1 MSLILQRLTA
11 TPAAVRRQRAQIID
25 SQLRN
30 KQLEL
35 ISNLRSKCDAI
46 ELQINQLT
54 DIAPSSTTSL
64 KMEAVDAQNLVENLQ
79 SLSTE
84 LTMAKVD
91 LEVAEKNYKTWFAP
105 DNQPNVPSPYQTATA
120 QAASAQVAQPAV
132 APVASAQVVA
142 PAAAPVDTVA
152 PAQQVPDGNAAAQ

>member
-54 DIAPSSTTSL
+54 DIAHRPPHHSRW
-64 KMEAVDAQNLVENLQ
+64 KQ
-79 SLSTE
+79 
-84 LTMAKVD
+84 LTHRT
-91 LEVAEKNYKTWFAP
+91 L
-105 DNQPNVPSPYQTATA
+105 
-120 QAASAQVAQPAV
+120 
-132 APVASAQVVA
+132 
-142 PAAAPVDTVA
+142 
-152 PAQQVPDGNAAAQ
+152 

>member
-105 DNQPNVPSPYQTATA
+105 DDQPNVPSPYQA
-120 QAASAQVAQPAV
+120 AV
-132 APVASAQVVA
+132 APVASAQVTPPAVA
-142 PAAAPVDTVA
+142 PVTPAAAPVDTVA
-152 PAQQVPDGNAAAQ
+152 PAQQAPDGNAAAQ